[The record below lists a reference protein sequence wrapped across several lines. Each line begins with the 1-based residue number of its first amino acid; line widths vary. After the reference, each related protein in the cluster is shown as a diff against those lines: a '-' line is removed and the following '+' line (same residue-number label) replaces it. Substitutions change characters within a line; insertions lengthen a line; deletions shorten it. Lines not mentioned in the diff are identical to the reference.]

1 MQNLTLDFTN
11 IQSLPQ
17 CIQQIGVLIQ
27 KLLDP
32 VYNIQ
37 NHRRTEGIFGA
48 AGQQIARYD
57 PVVGDGLLMKRLL
70 MPEEPVKGLAGI
82 NVTYNRVVQQILC
95 CS

>member
-1 MQNLTLDFTN
+1 M
-11 IQSLPQ
+11 
-17 CIQQIGVLIQ
+17 QQIGVLIQ

-48 AGQQIARYD
+48 AGQQIARTD

-70 MPEEPVKGLAGI
+70 MPVWTGRTLTSLASEF
-82 NVTYNRVVQQILC
+82 TWELPSTATWKLRMK
-95 CS
+95 STS